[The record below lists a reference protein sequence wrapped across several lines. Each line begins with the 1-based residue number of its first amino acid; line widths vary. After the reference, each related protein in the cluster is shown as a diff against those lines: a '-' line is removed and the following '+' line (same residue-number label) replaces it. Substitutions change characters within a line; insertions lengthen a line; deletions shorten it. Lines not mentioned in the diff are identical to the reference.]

1 MIAPADLEKLL
12 REKIPGSEH
21 VEVKDLTGT
30 QDHYEALIVASAFAG
45 KSLIERHRLVYA
57 ALGDRMK
64 ADIHALTLKTKT
76 PEEHRVAKCRRWK
89 E

>member
-1 MIAPADLEKLL
+1 MQRMIPPADLEKLL
-12 REKIPGSEH
+12 RDNIPGSSR

-30 QDHYEALIVASAFAG
+30 QDHFEALIVSTAFAG
-45 KSLIERHRLVYA
+45 KSLIERHRIVYA

-76 PEEHRVAKCRRWK
+76 PEEVG
-89 E
+89 